1 MFDTIIKGAQVIDG
15 TGAPAFRADVAIKD
29 GRLTVLPGGS
39 EGLAATSVI
48 DAAGKYVCPGFIDAH
63 SHGDL
68 VLGRDYAHLCKTAQG
83 ITTELAGQCGN
94 SEFPTPTDPYLYQRH
109 VDDVPKVGELGHNV
123 TDTFAQYRAYM
134 ERTPKTAHIKQY
146 VGHGPLRRAV
156 MGTENREPTR
166 AELDSMKAMLREAME
181 NGALGM
187 TTGLI
192 YPPGG
197 FSKQDELTELC
208 KVVAEYNGVYATH
221 MREEGDLVVE
231 SVREA
236 IETAGD
242 AGCRLCISHHKV
254 CGHKNWG
261 KSRETLALIDAAN
274 AAGQEV
280 AFDVYPYTASMTSL
294 SACLPLTEFV
304 YPREERVARLRDPET
319 RALIRGQMERG
330 EVLKFSQ
337 LTGFDKILLVYF
349 HKTPQFCGKTIAQV
363 AEELGVDPYDV
374 FFDILADNNYIGSS
388 CFFTMCDDDLCN
400 IFCHDRAMLGTDGL
414 VYAMNTPTHPRGFCS
429 FPHAIDFFVKQ
440 KKLLSLEAAI
450 RKMTGFTADWLHV
463 QNKGYVKDGYDADLV
478 ILDYDT
484 VAGGFTYAQ
493 PVTLNPG
500 IEQVLVDGVTV
511 FKNGAL
517 TGKTPGRVLLH
528 GM

>member
-1 MFDTIIKGAQVIDG
+1 
-15 TGAPAFRADVAIKD
+15 
-29 GRLTVLPGGS
+29 
-39 EGLAATSVI
+39 
-48 DAAGKYVCPGFIDAH
+48 
-63 SHGDL
+63 
-68 VLGRDYAHLCKTAQG
+68 
-83 ITTELAGQCGN
+83 
-94 SEFPTPTDPYLYQRH
+94 
-109 VDDVPKVGELGHNV
+109 
-123 TDTFAQYRAYM
+123 YRAYM

-156 MGTENREPTR
+156 MGTENRAPTR

-181 NGALGM
+181 NGAMGM

-236 IETAGD
+236 IETTRD
-242 AGCRLCISHHKV
+242 AGCRLDISHHKV

-261 KSRETLALIDAAN
+261 KSKETLALIDEAN
-274 AAGQEV
+274 AAGHQV

-304 YPREERVARLRDPET
+304 YPKEERVARLRDGAT

-337 LTGFDKILLVYF
+337 LTGFDKILLIYCS
-349 HKTPQFCGKTIAQV
+349 KTPQHNGKTIAALAQ
-363 AEELGVDPYDV
+363 ELGIDPYDA
-374 FFDILADNNYIGSS
+374 FFDILADNQYTVSAT
-388 CFFTMCDDDLCN
+388 FFTMCDDDLCN
-400 IFCHDRAMLGTDGL
+400 IFCHERAMLGTDGL

-440 KKLLSLEAAI
+440 KKLLSLESAI
-450 RKMTGFTADWLHV
+450 RKMTGFTADWLSV
-463 QNKGYVKDGYDADLV
+463 KNKGYIKEGYDADLV
-478 ILDYDT
+478 IFDYAA

-493 PVTLNPG
+493 PIRPNPG
-500 IEQVLVDGVTV
+500 IEYVIVDGRIVWQD
-511 FKNGAL
+511 GAL
-517 TGKTPGRVLLH
+517 TGAAPGRFLPH
-528 GM
+528 GL

>member
-1 MFDTIIKGAQVIDG
+1 MFDIIIKGGQVIDG
-15 TGAPAFRADVAIKD
+15 TGAPAFRADVAVKE
-29 GRLTVLPGGS
+29 GKLTVITGGS
-39 EGLAATSVI
+39 EGIAAAQVM
-48 DAAGKYVCPGFIDAH
+48 DASGKYVCPGFIDAH

-68 VLGRDYAHLCKTAQG
+68 VLGADYAHLCKTAQG
-83 ITTELAGQCGN
+83 ITTEIAGQCGN
-94 SEFPTPTDPYLYQRH
+94 SEFPTSADPELYRRH
-109 VDDVPKVGELGHNV
+109 VDDVPKVGKLGHDV
-123 TDTFAQYRAYM
+123 TDTFARYRAYM

-166 AELDSMKAMLREAME
+166 AELENMKSMLREAME
-181 NGALGM
+181 NGAMGM

-221 MREEGDLVVE
+221 MREEGDFVAE

-261 KSRETLALIDAAN
+261 KSKDTLALIDAAN
-274 AAGQEV
+274 AAGHEV

-294 SACLPLTEFV
+294 SVCLPLTEFV
-304 YPREERVARLRDPET
+304 YPRDVRVQRLRDPET

-337 LTGFDKILLVYF
+337 LSGFDKILLVYLN
-349 HKTPQFCGKTIAQV
+349 KTPQFCGKTIAQV
-363 AEELGVDPYDV
+363 AEELGIDPYDA
-374 FFDILADNNYIGSS
+374 FFDILADNNYAGSS

-400 IFCHDRAMLGTDGL
+400 IFMHERAMLGTDGL

-440 KKLLSLEAAI
+440 KKLLPLESAI
-450 RKMTGFTADWLHV
+450 RKMTGFTAEWLGV
-463 QNKGYVKDGYDADLV
+463 KNKGLVKDGFDADLV
-478 ILDYDT
+478 IFDFDSIT
-484 VAGGFTYAQ
+484 GGFTYAR
-493 PVTLNPG
+493 PVRPNPG
-500 IEQVLVDGVTV
+500 IECVLVDGQIVYCD
-511 FKNGAL
+511 NAL
-517 TGKTPGRVLLH
+517 TGLTPGRFLPH
-528 GM
+528 R